1 MNIQQHLKKFTNS
14 FNKYIAKF
22 ISGNEMKTPLYKAM
36 KYGLLN
42 GGKRIRPYIICEFSK
57 MIKIPKKSY
66 QRLALAVE
74 LVHSYSLIHDDLPAM
89 DNDDFRRGKLTTHKK
104 YDEGTAIL
112 AGNSLLV
119 LAFKILSDSKT
130 HQNAKV
136 RSNLVEQ
143 LALASGHLGLAGGQ
157 SDDII
162 HAGKKIS
169 KNHLR
174 DIHINKTARL
184 FEFCLLSP
192 LLLSNNF
199 TIKLQNE
206 ARKFGL
212 NLGLI
217 FQATDDLIDYGESSS
232 ERDSSFC
239 NIRRFMSEA
248 EIRDYCVSLADNCT
262 HNSKLFGSNDNPL
275 NKLIYNLAS
284 RTS

>member
-1 MNIQQHLKKFTNS
+1 M
-14 FNKYIAKF
+14 
-22 ISGNEMKTPLYKAM
+22 GTPLYKAM

-42 GGKRIRPYIICEFSK
+42 GGKRIRPYIVCEFSK
-57 MIKIPKKSY
+57 ILKIPKISY

-89 DNDDFRRGKLTTHKK
+89 DDDDFRRGKLTTHKK
-104 YDEGTAIL
+104 FGEGTAIL

-119 LAFKILSDSKT
+119 FAFKILSDQKT
-130 HQNAKV
+130 HKNPKV

-157 SDDII
+157 SDDIT

-169 KNHLR
+169 RSHLH
-174 DIHINKTARL
+174 DIHVKKTAKL

-192 LLLSNNF
+192 LLLSNNSVV
-199 TIKLQNE
+199 KLQNE

-217 FQATDDLIDYGESSS
+217 FQATDDLIDYSELSS
-232 ERDSSFC
+232 EKDSSLC
-239 NIRRFMSEA
+239 NLRRFMNED
-248 EIRDYCVSLADNCT
+248 EIREYCISLANKCT
-262 HNSKLFGSNDNPL
+262 HKSKLFGSKDNSL
-275 NKLIYNLAS
+275 NKLIYSLTS

>member
-1 MNIQQHLKKFTNS
+1 MS
-14 FNKYIAKF
+14 V
-22 ISGNEMKTPLYKAM
+22 NEMKTPLYKAM

-42 GGKRIRPYIICEFSK
+42 GGKRIRPYIVCEFSK
-57 MIKIPKKSY
+57 MLKIPKKSY

-89 DNDDFRRGKLTTHKK
+89 DDDDYRRGKLTTHKK
-104 YDEGTAIL
+104 FDEGTAIL

-130 HQNAKV
+130 HKNSKV
-136 RSNLVEQ
+136 RNNLVEQ

-157 SDDII
+157 GDDII

-169 KNHLR
+169 KNHLCN
-174 DIHINKTARL
+174 IHINKTARL

-192 LLLSNNF
+192 LLLANKSAVK
-199 TIKLQNE
+199 IQNE

-217 FQATDDLIDYGESSS
+217 FQATDDLIDYSESSS
-232 ERDSSFC
+232 EKDSSLC
-239 NIRRFMSEA
+239 NMRRFMSEA
-248 EIRDYCVSLADNCT
+248 EIREYCISLANKCT
-262 HNSKLFGSNDNPL
+262 DNSKLFGSKDNSL
-275 NKLIYNLAS
+275 NKLIYSLAS

>member
-1 MNIQQHLKKFTNS
+1 MNIQQHLKSFTNS
-14 FNKYIAKF
+14 FNKYITKF
-22 ISGNEMKTPLYKAM
+22 MSGNEIKTPLYKAM

-42 GGKRIRPYIICEFSK
+42 GGKRIRPYIVCEFSK
-57 MIKIPKKSY
+57 MLKISTKSY

-89 DNDDFRRGKLTTHKK
+89 DDDDYRRGKLTTHKK
-104 YDEGTAIL
+104 FDEGTAIL

-130 HQNAKV
+130 HKNPKI
-136 RSNLVEQ
+136 RNNLVEQ

-157 SDDII
+157 GDDIV

-169 KNHLR
+169 KNHLC

-192 LLLSNNF
+192 LLLANKSGVK
-199 TIKLQNE
+199 IQNE
-206 ARKFGL
+206 VRNFGL

-217 FQATDDLIDYGESSS
+217 FQATDDLIDYSESSS
-232 ERDSSFC
+232 EKDSSLC
-239 NIRRFMSEA
+239 NMRRFMSEA
-248 EIRDYCVSLADNCT
+248 EIREYCISLANNCT
-262 HNSKLFGSNDNPL
+262 HNSKLFGSKNNSL
-275 NKLIYNLAS
+275 NKLIYSLAS